1 MNYKLC
7 CNPVPP
13 RRRTDMR
20 RLFIVAACTL
30 AALLFAPRLRA
41 SDAPAWMHTAAAAPT
56 PAHDEKTSA
65 VVLYAEDILTVQSN
79 GKLKRTTRR
88 VYRIL
93 RPNGRDFGTVVASF
107 DNETRITSIHG
118 WCIPA
123 QGKDYEVKDKDA
135 IETALRGV
143 MNGELAT
150 DQRDKI
156 LTIPAP
162 DPGNVVGYELEQEL
176 RPYVLQDTW
185 NFQEGVPTVEAR
197 YTLQA
202 PAGWEYKAN
211 FVNHPGATPVS
222 VGNNQWQW
230 VVKDIPSLRAEDEMP
245 PWDAMGGLMV
255 MMLLPPGSAQNQ
267 GFQSWKEM
275 SAWED
280 RLMQGRRD
288 ASAEIK
294 QKVAALTAG
303 QTTALGKMQAIAKFV
318 QSDIR
323 YVAIE
328 LGIGG
333 LQPHPAADI
342 FNHHYGD
349 CKDKAT
355 LMSSMLHEIGV
366 NSYFLDINTQRG
378 GAAPD
383 RPAMLGWFNHEI
395 LAIKLPADVN
405 DSSIVATVDHP
416 TLGRL
421 LIFDPTDD
429 YTPFGNLRGPLQ
441 ANYGLLVDTATGAL
455 IQSPLLKPATNGVHR
470 SAKLTLA
477 SNGTLVGDFQEMQY
491 GDPAFEQR
499 YALRTINKDADR
511 IKPIETL
518 ASHSLPTFR
527 ITKATILNPTLI
539 DQPFGY
545 NYSLVAEGYAKLA
558 GDLLLVRPRVLGEES
573 SGLLETKEPR
583 KFPVEFPGPRLD
595 NDTFEI
601 TMPPGYEVDD
611 LPPPVNLD
619 YPFGA
624 YHSKTEVQGNV
635 IRYTR
640 SLEIKG
646 VTVPVDQLN
655 DLRKFYRYIA
665 GDERNNAVLKPS
677 ATAQSAPH

>member
-1 MNYKLC
+1 
-7 CNPVPP
+7 
-13 RRRTDMR
+13 MR
-20 RLFIVAACTL
+20 LRHRFAAL
-30 AALLFAPRLRA
+30 ASVAALLLAPALRA
-41 SDAPAWMHTAAAAPT
+41 SDAPGWMHAAAAAPT

-65 VVLYAEDILTVQSN
+65 VTLYAEDILAVQSN

-93 RPNGRDFGTVVASF
+93 RPSGRDFGTVVASF
-107 DNETRITSIHG
+107 DNETRITSLHG

-150 DQRDKI
+150 DTRDKI
-156 LTIPAP
+156 LSIPAP

-176 RPYVLQDTW
+176 RPYILQDTW

-197 YTLQA
+197 YTLQL
-202 PAGWEYKAN
+202 PAGWEYKAS
-211 FVNHPGATPVS
+211 FVNHSGVTPVTT
-222 VGNNQWQW
+222 GNQSQWI
-230 VVKDIPSLRAEDEMP
+230 VKDIPALRAEESMP

-255 MMLLPPGSAQNQ
+255 MVLLPPGAAQNQ
-267 GFQSWKEM
+267 GFQTWKEM
-275 SAWED
+275 SAWEA
-280 RLMQGRRD
+280 RLTQGRRD
-288 ASAEIK
+288 ASPEIK
-294 QKVAALTAG
+294 QKVASLTAG
-303 QTTALGKMQAIAKFV
+303 QTTTLAKMQALAKFV

-333 LQPHPAADI
+333 LQPHAAADI

-366 NSYFLDINTQRG
+366 DSYYLDINTERG

-383 RPAMLGWFNHEI
+383 RPAMIGWFNHEI
-395 LAIKLPADVN
+395 LAVKLPADVK
-405 DSSIVATVDHP
+405 DDSIVATIDHP

-429 YTPFGNLRGPLQ
+429 YTPFGHLRGPLQ
-441 ANYGLLVDTATGAL
+441 ANYGLLVAADTGELLKA
-455 IQSPLLKPATNGVHR
+455 PLLTPAGNGVHR
-470 SAKLTLA
+470 SAKLSISA
-477 SNGTLVGDFQEMQY
+477 NGTLTGDFQEMQY

-518 ASHSLPTFR
+518 ASHSLPTFH

-545 NYSLVAEGYAKLA
+545 NYSLVAEGYAKVA
-558 GDLLLVRPRVLGEES
+558 GDLLLVRPRVIGEES

-583 KFPVEFPGPRLD
+583 KFPVEFSGPRLD
-595 NDTFEI
+595 TDTFEI
-601 TMPPGYEVDD
+601 TMPAGYEPDD
-611 LPPPVNLD
+611 LPPPVNMD

-624 YHSKTEVQGNV
+624 YHSKTEVQGHV
-635 IRYTR
+635 LRYTR
-640 SLEIKG
+640 SLEIKD
-646 VTVPVDQLN
+646 VTVPVEQLS
-655 DLRKFYRYIA
+655 DLRKFYRMIA

-677 ATAQSAPH
+677 GAH